1 MLILYLTNDVFYMI
15 LLFAVI
21 ATLALQIGLTIYCF
35 RKQSM
40 QAVREDLRVA
50 KFQL

>member
-1 MLILYLTNDVFYMI
+1 MMCAML

-21 ATLALQIGLTIYCF
+21 ATVTLQVGLTIYCF

-40 QAVREDLRVA
+40 LAVREDLRMA
-50 KFQL
+50 KFHL

>member
-1 MLILYLTNDVFYMI
+1 MI
-15 LLFAVI
+15 LLFAII
-21 ATLALQIGLTIYCF
+21 AILALQVGLTIYCF

-40 QAVREDLRVA
+40 HAVREDLRIA

>member
-1 MLILYLTNDVFYMI
+1 MTV
-15 LLFAVI
+15 LFAII

-35 RKQSM
+35 RKQNL